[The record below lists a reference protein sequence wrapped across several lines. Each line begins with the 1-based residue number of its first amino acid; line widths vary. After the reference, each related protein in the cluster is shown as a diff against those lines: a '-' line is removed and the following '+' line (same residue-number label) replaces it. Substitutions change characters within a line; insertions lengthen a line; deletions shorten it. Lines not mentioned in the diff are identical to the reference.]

1 MAYLG
6 SDVGREALR
15 ARIVSAQAYVA
26 EMVAGRTDGEVYLP
40 IFVRL
45 EAELAALEAKETAIE
60 RAKRL
65 VMSKQG

>member
-26 EMVAGRTDGEVYLP
+26 EMVAERTDGEVYLP